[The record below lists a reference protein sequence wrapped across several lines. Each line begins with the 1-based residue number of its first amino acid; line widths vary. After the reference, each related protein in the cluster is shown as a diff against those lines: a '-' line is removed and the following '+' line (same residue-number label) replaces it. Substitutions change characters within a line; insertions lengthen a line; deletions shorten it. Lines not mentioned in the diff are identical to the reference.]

1 MVLIAASVLGDRRLS
16 FGGQD
21 YDTPADAAAAAS
33 GASPNGWT
41 YWVADLDD
49 GHFRLSSLR
58 ETFLSSRNNS
68 RS

>member
-33 GASPNGWT
+33 GA
-41 YWVADLDD
+41 
-49 GHFRLSSLR
+49 
-58 ETFLSSRNNS
+58 E
-68 RS
+68 